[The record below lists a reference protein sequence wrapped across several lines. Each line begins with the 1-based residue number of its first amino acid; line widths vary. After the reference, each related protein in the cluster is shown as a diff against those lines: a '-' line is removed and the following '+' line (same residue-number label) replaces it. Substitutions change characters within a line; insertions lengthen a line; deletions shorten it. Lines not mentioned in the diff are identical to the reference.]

1 MIPTFKRWSEDLLLP
16 ELRQIAPH
24 RRESAMQRAGE
35 EPIEF
40 IEWVGILLGLV
51 LAVSMTRYGTS
62 SLEVNT
68 RLGLAAANFLLAVPL
83 LTVLVGPFLIRRRR
97 RGLRAFIREHGG
109 GGITWGRP
117 AE

>member
-1 MIPTFKRWSEDLLLP
+1 MIPAFKRWSEDLLLP
-16 ELRQIAPH
+16 ELRHIAPH
-24 RRESAMQRAGE
+24 CREPAMKRAGE

-62 SLEVNT
+62 GLEVSA

-83 LTVLVGPFLIRRRR
+83 LSVLVGPFLIRRRR
-97 RGLRAFIREHGG
+97 RGLRAFIRENGG
-109 GGITWGRP
+109 RAAGWGRP